1 MMFNFENFIAGF
13 EKRALQNTRLKEDLA
28 TAGTSLLPFGTTLHT
43 ALKDKKSGDRGW
55 EWGGRILGGGVGAIP
70 GKSLIQH
77 GMHSN
82 SKGKVLGGVL
92 ATLAGGIGG
101 EVLANRLIH
110 KGKYDAK
117 GNLKAQYKSK
127 K

>member
-1 MMFNFENFIAGF
+1 MESFWDGF

-28 TAGTSLLPFGTTLHT
+28 TAGTALLPFGTTLHT

-55 EWGGRILGGGVGAIP
+55 EWGGRLLGGAVGASP
-70 GKSLIQH
+70 GKALITSS
-77 GMHSN
+77 MHSN
-82 SKGKVLGGVL
+82 SKGKLLGGAL
-92 ATLAGGIGG
+92 ATLAGAAGG